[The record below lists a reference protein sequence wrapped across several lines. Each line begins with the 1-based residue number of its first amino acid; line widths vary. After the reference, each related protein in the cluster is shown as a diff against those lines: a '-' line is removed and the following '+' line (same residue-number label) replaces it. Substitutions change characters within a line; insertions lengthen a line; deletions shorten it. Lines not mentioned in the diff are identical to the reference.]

1 MFFVYLYVCVK
12 TLLYVVIYSV
22 FVHHSYNV
30 CEYTA
35 DFHSQKAAAV
45 FSMGLGLWWCS
56 LPFKYDFRQDVAAS
70 DPAVPQTEK

>member
-45 FSMGLGLWWCS
+45 FSMGLGL
-56 LPFKYDFRQDVAAS
+56 
-70 DPAVPQTEK
+70 